1 MTNPTNPV
9 TLGNRRRFITQT
21 SIAAAAALAIV
32 PALSHV
38 QLAPSGPAAPVPAPA
53 LAEPLTAFV
62 RDAQTG
68 EIALFVGTR
77 EVIVRDAALVARLVQ
92 ALG

>member
-21 SIAAAAALAIV
+21 SIAAAALAIV

-38 QLAPSGPAAPVPAPA
+38 QLAPSAPAAPSPAPA

-62 RDAQTG
+62 RDAKTG
-68 EIALFVGTR
+68 EVALFVGTR